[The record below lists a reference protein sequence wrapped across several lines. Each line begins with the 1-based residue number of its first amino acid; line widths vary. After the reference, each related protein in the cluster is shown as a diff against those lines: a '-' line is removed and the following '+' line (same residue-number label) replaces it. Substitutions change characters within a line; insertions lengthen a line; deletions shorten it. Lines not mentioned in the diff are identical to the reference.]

1 MFLCCHLVLFY
12 FLLFVLVS
20 DVGRHVFL
28 RVAQLSMHFVSAIL
42 ADVVHMIVVRGYDA
56 ASRLVTSFVPFHAC
70 LVDFPS
76 HRGVGATVLPRAFE
90 LCRVMSLHLV
100 FNV

>member
-1 MFLCCHLVLFY
+1 M
-12 FLLFVLVS
+12 LVS

-28 RVAQLSMHFVSAIL
+28 RVAQLSVHLVSSNL
-42 ADVVHMIVVRGYDA
+42 SDVVHMIVVRGYDA
-56 ASRLVTSFVPFHAC
+56 ASRLVTSSVPFHAC

-76 HRGVGATVLPRAFE
+76 HRGVGVTVLPRTFK
-90 LCRVMSLHLV
+90 LCRVMSHHLV